1 MLLEAGADIL
11 LERGLPRGL
20 NIKIADACRRI
31 GRTSGSAYQVWPA
44 QADYQRDL
52 AIHVARSVD
61 YAGADTLA
69 AAVNRALALHD
80 DELDMVREIGTS
92 YFQNL
97 VTNEFFYLSLAFWTE
112 TLDGDDDIALAIRAG
127 YNDIQTQFES
137 FFGGFLDTFGRTLR
151 APWTIRAMTMA
162 STGLTEGLAL
172 RYRAAVSAAE
182 RAEIVRLFGD
192 LVVALTEQMAPRI

>member
-31 GRTSGSAYQVWPA
+31 GRTSGSAYQVWPS